1 MQFKNSHANAIA
13 NAASDTTAD
22 SITKPANPFAG
33 SRSACGW
40 WLGQLDSLQQN
51 MQQWH
56 AHALVQPPVT
66 GTWR

>member
-1 MQFKNSHANAIA
+1 MQFKNSHANTIA
-13 NAASDTTAD
+13 HAASDKIAD
-22 SITKPANPFAG
+22 SITKPANTFAG
-33 SRSACGW
+33 SCSACEW
-40 WLGQLDSLQQN
+40 RLGQLDALQHN